1 MIWLIDA
8 INARII
14 PKYCKKKLQIGS
26 QPGNGQFEYIL
37 IGVIIFRHRSFF
49 TGRGNSLDFGCKRGK
64 FVRHPGGPAFSAGG
78 FRFVEAYRLQQREL
92 FLAIVTKIL
101 VQGHRFFDL
110 NQLSS

>member
-26 QPGNGQFEYIL
+26 QPGNGQFENIL
-37 IGVIIFRHRSFF
+37 IGVIVFRHRSFF
-49 TGRGNSLDFGCKRGK
+49 TGRGDSLDFGCERGK
-64 FVRHPGGPAFSAGG
+64 FVNHPGGPAFRAGG
-78 FRFVEAYRLQQREL
+78 FRFIDAGRLQQREL
-92 FLAIVTKIL
+92 YLAFVTKIF
-101 VQGHRFFDL
+101 VQGHRFFGL